1 MQKTDRNTAR
11 TNQAR
16 PHGDRPPRDGDA
28 DRLAPHRTSR
38 RPQAETT
45 EAERPTDEDVDPVR
59 GPENPSD
66 EPRIE
71 DENPDRHSEEP

>member
-1 MQKTDRNTAR
+1 MATGRRATATPIGSLR
-11 TNQAR
+11 TV
-16 PHGDRPPRDGDA
+16 PG
-28 DRLAPHRTSR
+28 R

-59 GPENPSD
+59 GPENPSAD